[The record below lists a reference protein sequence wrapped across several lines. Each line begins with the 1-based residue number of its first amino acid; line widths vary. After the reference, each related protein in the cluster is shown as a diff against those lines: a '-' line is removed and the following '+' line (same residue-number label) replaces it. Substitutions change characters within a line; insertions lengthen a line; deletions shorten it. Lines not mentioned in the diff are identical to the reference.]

1 MGQIDDAFLSRIQV
15 ALGYSNLSNDAQ
27 MSIWEGFFEKLE
39 DERTDIIISQ
49 RAKTF
54 VLTDEKFR
62 KMGWNGREIRNGK
75 QLVSAFSN
83 SKAQLII
90 FTAALHTAIALATH
104 DKNKRPQRGS
114 RIEDSTNIEINEKHF
129 EQLRERREVFIAYRN
144 SIDRRT
150 EEQRAAAAKDRARLN
165 D

>member
-15 ALGYSNLSNDAQ
+15 ALGYSKLSNDAQ

-39 DERTDIIISQ
+39 DERSDIVISQ

-75 QLVSAFSN
+75 QLGPAFRT
-83 SKAQLII
+83 SK
-90 FTAALHTAIALATH
+90 
-104 DKNKRPQRGS
+104 PC
-114 RIEDSTNIEINEKHF
+114 
-129 EQLRERREVFIAYRN
+129 
-144 SIDRRT
+144 
-150 EEQRAAAAKDRARLN
+150 
-165 D
+165 